1 MKNSARFIALIA
13 ILTLSSF
20 SLKAQQTLTDWN
32 GIDQITFYRT
42 IPSSQIATLYVLPV
56 DESICEFHDDQ
67 DKVNKQVADQLAAF
81 RPMIQKKCKKVKVM
95 LVDSMPENLEANDLV
110 MSIKYVEFDL
120 GSRAA
125 RVWGGFGAG
134 SAKTTLDITV
144 KDAEGNMVFEAQQ
157 RHLGGGNPFADMR
170 YHKVLEDMH
179 KNFVKDIVNIFAEMD
194 KMK

>member
-1 MKNSARFIALIA
+1 MKNTARFIALIA

-20 SLKAQQTLTDWN
+20 SLKAQQTLTDWK

-42 IPSSQIATLYVLPV
+42 IPSSQIATLYILPV

-120 GSRAA
+120 GSRSA

-134 SAKTTLDITV
+134 SAKSTLDITV

-157 RHLGGGNPFADMR
+157 RHLSGGNPFADLK